1 MIGRTH
7 LPQMCEILKIL
18 KDRGYDVTL
27 ISPGNYTAQSIHYRS
42 IPQIIFENEF
52 ATNQINSKS
61 SDINKVLLDN
71 DPFKMMPILR
81 KLAVQSY
88 TPFYNIYKQVADEN
102 EVDLFFCDYMPV
114 INHPCFDL
122 AWKLGKPAVGIS
134 TDISIISNAPY
145 KSDPMLGCHANME
158 NESFYDRFNC
168 AIILPLKLFWSSI
181 DFIRDINAKRANV
194 GVDPHWDLRGRV
206 SNLLMLSNTFFG
218 FEVSS
223 SDSPL
228 HQEIGPVLP
237 DTFPGLTPVL
247 DSFLADHPRTIYFA
261 LGTNAIISSQ
271 NVIIIL
277 NAFIK
282 LIDQNVIDGVIW
294 STVRT
299 DISESL
305 EYANSS
311 VSISTILNNQHPNI
325 HISKFSPQFAI
336 LSHKNT
342 KLFLSHGGAGSSH
355 ESMYTGT
362 PMLVLPIMGDQP
374 RNAEMLES
382 AGMALKL
389 SKNNL
394 KVDDIVSKVERLLN
408 EGSFKM
414 NAERVQFLAKVNSKR
429 KYRAA
434 DLMEIVLNTAKYE
447 GVKDENGG
455 FKIDNEK
462 LLRDWITPDKRMGFI
477 RGKYLDVYG
486 VAVILLLALGGG
498 FVYTLLTIV
507 RYTYIISRN
516 ENRNDQ
522 KSLKPKK
529 E

>member
-1 MIGRTH
+1 MA
-7 LPQMCEILKIL
+7 
-18 KDRGYDVTL
+18 D
-27 ISPGNYTAQSIHYRS
+27 
-42 IPQIIFENEF
+42 
-52 ATNQINSKS
+52 
-61 SDINKVLLDN
+61 
-71 DPFKMMPILR
+71 
-81 KLAVQSY
+81 QSY
-88 TPFYNIYKQVADEN
+88 TPFYNIYKQVAEEN
-102 EVDLFFCDYMPV
+102 EVDLFFCVYMPV

-122 AWKLGKPAVGIS
+122 AWKLGKPADGIS

-145 KSDPMLGCHANME
+145 KSDPMFGCHANME

-181 DFIRDINAKRANV
+181 DLIRDINAKRANV
-194 GVDPHWDLRGRV
+194 SVDPHWDLRGRV

-218 FEVSS
+218 FELSS

-247 DSFLADHPRTIYFA
+247 DSFLANHPRTIYFA
-261 LGTNAIISSQ
+261 LGTNAIIYSQ

-282 LIDQNVIDGVIW
+282 LIEQNVIDGVIW

-305 EYANSS
+305 EYANSN
-311 VSISTILNNQHPNI
+311 VSISTILNNHHPNI

-342 KLFLSHGGAGSSH
+342 KLFLSHGGSGSIH

-382 AGMALKL
+382 VCMTLKL

-408 EGSFKM
+408 EGIFKM

-447 GVKDENGG
+447 GIKDENGG

-477 RGKYLDVYG
+477 RGKYLDVYS